1 MVFQD
6 PMTALNATMRV
17 GDQVTES
24 LRHHM
29 SMPRGEAVATA
40 TALFRS
46 VGIPEPE
53 RRLRAYP
60 HELSGGM
67 RQRVT
72 IAIALAC
79 GPKLLVA
86 DEPTTALD
94 VTIQR
99 QILDLLGTLKRD
111 RAMGLVLITHDLGV
125 VAGRT
130 DHIAVMYAGRVVER
144 ATTRELFARPRHP
157 YTEGL
162 LRSIPRLSQPSHTRL
177 LAIPGRPPV
186 ADRAAVGLRLRPPV
200 SLRAGTVPERGAGAA
215 HRRPRPRARLLLPRR
230 LPRGR
235 RRPRPEPGRG
245 RDGRRAAGFARPG
258 SRHRRPPGRRI
269 PRRRRHRLTGPPVG
283 LTGRRHRQ
291 SVSRPAPTDVKE
303 CSMARP
309 TRRVLIRPAAAG
321 RPALTCDQMVTYC
334 RPRGRRVQGAGRPHP
349 AGAARR
355 AVPSGRPDAERARG
369 AVRHDPVRGDE
380 APQAA
385 RGRRA
390 WWSPGARAGRSSTSS
405 TPSPSGSSTTGG

>member
-1 MVFQD
+1 MSPDDAPLLEVTDLRTTFDTPGGLLRAVDGVSLRLEEGETYGIVGESGSGKTVLARSMLNLVATRTSETTGSVRLRGRELLTLTPRQMRDVWGPEAAMVFQD

-99 QILDLLGTLKRD
+99 QILDLLGTLKRE

-177 LAIPGRPPV
+177 LAIPGRPPSLIERPSGCAFAPRCRYAQEPCLSEAPALLIDGPDHEHACFFPV
-186 ADRAAVGLRLRPPV
+186 GSPEGDDALARNLAAGETAAGLPV
-200 SLRAGTVPERGAGAA
+200 S
-215 HRRPRPRARLLLPRR
+215 
-230 LPRGR
+230 
-235 RRPRPEPGRG
+235 
-245 RDGRRAAGFARPG
+245 
-258 SRHRRPPGRRI
+258 
-269 PRRRRHRLTGPPVG
+269 
-283 LTGRRHRQ
+283 
-291 SVSRPAPTDVKE
+291 
-303 CSMARP
+303 
-309 TRRVLIRPAAAG
+309 
-321 RPALTCDQMVTYC
+321 
-334 RPRGRRVQGAGRPHP
+334 
-349 AGAARR
+349 
-355 AVPSGRPDAERARG
+355 PDPG
-369 AVRHDPVRGDE
+369 AVTDALPVD
-380 APQAA
+380 ATPVDAA
-385 RGRRA
+385 TA
-390 WWSPGARAGRSSTSS
+390 
-405 TPSPSGSSTTGG
+405 